1 MGLPMTFLGNG
12 HWVVDVPLPAG
23 SEKVIEYKFRSNGEW
38 MSGDNLKAIRGGGG
52 ATWTPD
58 QPTPGELFTVTL
70 DTAGTKLAGA
80 TNVNI
85 HLGYDPAWN
94 EASARPMTNTVD
106 SVWEYSVVVPTNY
119 SISVNWVFNG
129 SIVGPLIWY
138 SDADWHAWMTT
149 LVNP

>member
-1 MGLPMTFLGNG
+1 
-12 HWVVDVPLPAG
+12 
-23 SEKVIEYKFRSNGEW
+23 
-38 MSGDNLKAIRGGGG
+38 
-52 ATWTPD
+52 
-58 QPTPGELFTVTL
+58 
-70 DTAGTKLAGA
+70 
-80 TNVNI
+80 VNI